1 MDKYSTRATIEK
13 TNFFSTF
20 ITTNKNGKKRPSIR
34 FYRWFTIFAINIMF
48 VLSYRIDFQ
57 VLEGSLTGSRALG
70 FHLIDPF
77 VSLQMLAAHHSLH
90 VNLLIGTL
98 TIVFFYFF
106 VGGRAFCSWVCPY
119 NILGEISEKIH
130 RNLLNKKLIKSYNF
144 EHKIKYIFWAL
155 FLFFAFFAGY
165 LVFEIINP
173 VGILSR
179 AIIYGWSLA
188 PCLVVTI
195 FLFEVF
201 VSQRVWCRYVCPVG
215 TTYSFVGWISTTKI
229 KWSDKC
235 DHCNVCSNVCL
246 VPHVLEIT
254 KSKNNKKSEI
264 SIISGDCTLC
274 GRCID
279 VCHTEAL
286 EYETKLKKLI

>member
-1 MDKYSTRATIEK
+1 MDKYKKRATIEK
-13 TNFFSTF
+13 TSFLSTF

-34 FYRWFTIFAINIMF
+34 FVRWMSIFTINMLF
-48 VLSYRIDFQ
+48 VLSFRIDFQ
-57 VLEGSLTGSRALG
+57 VLEGSLTGSRLLG

-77 VSLQMLAAHHSLH
+77 VSLQMLAAHNSLH
-90 VNLLIGTL
+90 INLLIGTL
-98 TIVFFYFF
+98 SIVIFYFF

-130 RNLLNKKLIKSYNF
+130 RNLVAKKVIKSYKF
-144 EHKIKYIFWAL
+144 EHKIKYIFWVM

-173 VGILSR
+173 VGIFSR
-179 AIIYGWSLA
+179 FIIYGWSLA
-188 PCLVVTI
+188 ICFVIVL

-201 VSQRVWCRYVCPVG
+201 ISQRAWCRYVCPIG
-215 TTYSFVGWISTTKI
+215 TTYSFIGWISTTKI

-246 VPHVLEIT
+246 VPYVLDIT
-254 KSKNNKKSEI
+254 KNEKNDKSEVNI
-264 SIISGDCTLC
+264 VSGDCTLC
-274 GRCID
+274 GRCVE
-279 VCHTEAL
+279 VCHTDAL
-286 EYETKLKKLI
+286 SYDTKLKKLI